1 MSDEKRSERNKKRH
15 ERYKMNNQGRVDSHN
30 NEAVHSTDGNTTNGM
45 DENSDKLHM
54 HSTNSNGANELL
66 DGNTTNEMDENSD
79 RLHRQSTYS
88 NGLQQLS
95 GSGYAPSPIN
105 QLVMCPNERKRD
117 RDRARYAAIATEQRA
132 LQNKR

>member
-54 HSTNSNGANELL
+54 HSTNN
-66 DGNTTNEMDENSD
+66 GNTTNEMDENSD